1 VSVRIKRY
9 VLTEDGQPDGVNVGH
24 GLYVYHARIPGVD
37 RTSCVLG
44 TITEITGAP
53 NEPIE
58 FPFIGEASMAIMNIA
73 PRDDGV
79 VDLMLTI
86 NWQTDIF
93 FRLQLLWFDDR
104 FFP

>member
-1 VSVRIKRY
+1 MVHIRQF

-24 GLYVYHARIPGVD
+24 GQYIYHARIPGVT
-37 RTSCVLG
+37 RSSCVLG

-53 NEPIE
+53 GEPIS

-73 PRDDGV
+73 PRDDGI
-79 VDLMLTI
+79 VDLWILI

-93 FRLQLLWFDDR
+93 FRLQLLVFD
-104 FFP
+104 FSLF